1 MIDLTK
7 KSTDEL
13 REELIAALK
22 RHDWYY
28 DRSDDPRYYHAGR
41 ASEMRIN
48 ALVGQ
53 VPDGQEIYNKSNPFI
68 ARAS

>member
-22 RHDWYY
+22 SHDWYY
-28 DRSDDPRYYHAGR
+28 DRSDDPRYYHAGEESWANISR
-41 ASEMRIN
+41 LIK
-48 ALVGQ
+48 L
-53 VPDGQEIYNKSNPFI
+53 VPDGQALRRQYDITL
-68 ARAS
+68 RG